1 MQKLWVTEW
10 LAGYGKNLKT
20 ASLLIKNIDWGFKR
34 GIDNRIML
42 SNFQSEKN
50 VNELFDGYFAIDLG
64 LMLVGESKE
73 NREDITLAF
82 SFFRDAARYFEIVK
96 KYSFKDYKAEKGSIT
111 ELDFN
116 ILSAICYDIAGW
128 SANSH
133 VMAQRAMKSLKL
145 NDIDF
150 RDFDSELNYK
160 IGNLCLQY
168 LSQSYNGCKEELLKL
183 KSLIDDYNDN
193 ESLGIT
199 PYRLACV
206 QLFTAF
212 NHLIDFWENGSIED
226 YEGAIDFVVKAK
238 ENYLD
243 SNQVMHYFT
252 RLLVISFR
260 YELERSIHRLSSKVN
275 QSIYQNRDLF
285 TDYMKMLVSEG
296 IVSLWPSQIEFVKKG
311 LPNYKAFVVSAPT
324 SAGKSLIAEIS
335 IIDHF
340 ARKRNGGKVVY
351 IVPTRALAAQV
362 RNDLSKRLNQFSIV
376 TEQLVGG
383 NLIPL
388 LDETIVEFSDILV
401 VTTEKLRSL
410 LSQEVLKREDISK
423 LIVDESHNI
432 GLGSRGLNLEVLLT
446 NLLKTNQPK
455 PDILMLS
462 AVTKNPTFVSKW
474 LDNSEGYLKD
484 SWRPTRQ
491 IHVLFTKDRRLK
503 FYDSLKGF
511 EPRPYLKGKAI
522 KTLRGKAIEV
532 AKIFK
537 QFGMVMIYGYDP
549 KECERIAEDLSKG
562 LKKKQIDKDLKQAIS
577 DLQLDFGKHSGVNIS
592 NLIEKGV
599 AYHHALLSDQARSII
614 EELMRTEK
622 IDFIIT
628 TTTLAEGINSP
639 ISTLVIPQLT
649 VGRSTPMK
657 TMQYKNLAGRAGRAL
672 EHTEG
677 YIVFIESDT
686 LTEERVLDLKSK
698 NPSTLE
704 DIQSSLE
711 NLIDDSG
718 LFDYYEKM
726 RVKGEKLEDFQEIKS
741 NRTELNLKSVQKEM
755 IVALAAKIYDGKDS
769 KKFLDKTYFGSRFRN
784 GYDNENKLG
793 KVTGIIN
800 RQVASLVRLEVPP
813 VRRNSPYRL
822 LPFGYACYKAGLL
835 PTTMSNLA
843 IVLKRYRESETLDR
857 LFAATYYDSS
867 LDEEL
872 IQLFRLCFK
881 ADEIKLSNLDKTLK
895 HESKAPIILSW
906 VKGDTLPEIQKTM
919 LNLIEGDLIPEK
931 QKKKLRENSYHY
943 TVDFVVKA
951 IRNYGAWIVSG
962 MTRILEVKAFKVEY
976 NQLFEYLPFFLTY
989 GTTSLL
995 NGLFQQ
1001 FEISLRTPLLRKI
1014 TENIEQKY
1022 DFVNVLDIELA
1033 LKLLLDIEYE
1043 DLLFPRI
1050 TEEDVMKV
1058 GIIWNKYKEFKKAK
1072 KDRIEKTLEK
1082 IREKQES
1089 MKV

>member
-1 MQKLWVTEW
+1 MLEPWIAKYSEDL
-10 LAGYGKNLKT
+10 KN
-20 ASLLIKNIDWGFKR
+20 SNLLIESIDQGFKR
-34 GIDNRIML
+34 GIGNRVVL
-42 SNFQSEKN
+42 QNFQRKKN
-50 VNELFDGYFAIDLG
+50 VDELLDGYFAINLA
-64 LMLVGESKE
+64 LILIGENKE
-73 NREDITLAF
+73 NSKDVALAF
-82 SFFRDAARYFEIVK
+82 SLFRDAARYFEIVK
-96 KYSFKDYKAEKGSIT
+96 KYSFKDYKAKTGSIT

-128 SANSH
+128 SANAH
-133 VMAQRAMKSLKL
+133 VMAQRAMETLKL

-150 RDFDSELNYK
+150 RDFDSELNYR
-160 IGNLCLQY
+160 IGQLCLQY
-168 LSQSYNGCKEELLKL
+168 LSQSYSGCVKELSKL
-183 KSLIDDYNDN
+183 ENLTDDYSED
-193 ESLGIT
+193 EDLSLSL
-199 PYRLACV
+199 YRLACV

-212 NHLIDFWENGSIED
+212 KHLIDFWEKGSVED
-226 YEGAIDFVVKAK
+226 YEGAMDFIVKAK

-243 SNQVMHYFT
+243 SNRVMHYVT

-260 YELERSIHRLSSKVN
+260 YELERSIHQLSSKAN
-275 QSIYQNRDLF
+275 ESTYQNIDLF
-285 TDYMKMLVSEG
+285 GDYKEMLVSEG

-311 LPNYKAFVVSAPT
+311 LPDHRAFVVSAPT

-335 IIDHF
+335 LIDYF
-340 ARKRNGGKVVY
+340 ARKIKRGKVVY
-351 IVPTRALAAQV
+351 VVPSRALAAQV
-362 RNDLSKRLNQFSIV
+362 RNDLSKRLTRFSIV

-383 NLIPL
+383 NFIPL

-423 LIVDESHNI
+423 LVVDESHNI

-462 AVTKNPTFVSKW
+462 AVTKDPTFVSRW

-491 IHVLFTKDRRLK
+491 IHVLLTKDGKLK

-511 EPRPYLKGKAI
+511 EPRPYLNKKST
-522 KTLRGKAIEV
+522 KTLRGRAIEV
-532 AKIFK
+532 AKIFR
-537 QFGMVMIYGYDP
+537 QFGMVMIYGYSP
-549 KECERIAEDLSKG
+549 NECEKIAEELSKG
-562 LKKKQIDKDLKQAIS
+562 LEKKQINEDIKQAIS
-577 DLQLDFGKHSGVNIS
+577 DLQLDFRESKGVKIS
-592 NLIEKGV
+592 DLIEKGV
-599 AYHHALLSDQARSII
+599 AYHHSQLSDQVRSIV

-622 IDFIIT
+622 IDFIVT

-649 VGRSTPMK
+649 VGRSTPMT

-672 EHTEG
+672 EQTEG
-677 YIVFIESDT
+677 YIVFIESDKV
-686 LTEERVLDLKSK
+686 TEERVLDLKSK

-711 NLIDDSG
+711 DLIGDNS
-718 LFDYYEKM
+718 LFDHYK
-726 RVKGEKLEDFQEIKS
+726 RKIARGEELEDYQEIRS
-741 NRTELNLKSVQKEM
+741 NRSELNLKSVQKEM

-769 KKFLDKTYFGSRFRN
+769 KKFLDKTYFGSRFKN

-793 KVTGIIN
+793 KVTRIIN
-800 RQVASLVRLEVPP
+800 RQVASLVGLEVPP

-843 IVLKRYRESETLDR
+843 IVLKSYRESETLDR

-1014 TENIEQKY
+1014 TENIERKY
-1022 DFVNVLDIELA
+1022 KFVDVLDIELA
-1033 LKLLLDIEYE
+1033 LKLLLNIEYE
-1043 DLLFPRI
+1043 DLLFPGI
-1050 TEEDVMKV
+1050 TQEDVMKV

-1072 KDRIEKTLEK
+1072 KERIEKTLEK
-1082 IREKQES
+1082 IREKHES
-1089 MKV
+1089 MKM